1 MDKMRF
7 GLIGA
12 GMAGPYFG
20 ESLGDLPDTELVAVA
35 TTREESA
42 RPFAEKYGV
51 PDWYT
56 DWRKIVERDDI
67 DAVAVISPPY
77 LHEEMVV
84 AAAEAGKH
92 VIAEKPIAANLEQAD
107 RMIAACD
114 RAGVTFGVIFMY
126 RFMDNIRQIK
136 QAVDDGRLGK
146 LVLGDCHTK
155 FFRTQEYYD
164 SAPWRGTF
172 WGEGG
177 GILAASTIH
186 TIDNQIWIMGEVDS
200 LAAFHTTA
208 THEME
213 AEDTVVASLRFKNGA
228 LGSIVASSST
238 RPGYPRRLEIH
249 GEKGSILLKGDDI
262 VAWDVEGMSAD
273 EYLSKPKKDLGDS
286 FSRPGYADS
295 TNHRLQLRDFVD
307 AIKEGRSPLVDG
319 REGRR
324 ALEVIAAIHQS
335 SRTGKVV
342 KFPVQNQG

>member
-20 ESLGDLPDTELVAVA
+20 DALRDLPDAELVAVA
-35 TTREESA
+35 TTREDSA
-42 RPFAEKYGV
+42 RPFAEKYGL

-56 DWRKIVERDDI
+56 DWRKIIERDDI
-67 DAVAVISPPY
+67 DAVAVTSPPY

-84 AAAEAGKH
+84 AAAEVGKH
-92 VIAEKPIAANLEQAD
+92 VITEKPIAANLDQAD

-114 RAGVTFGVIFMY
+114 RAGITFGVIFMY
-126 RFMDNIRQIK
+126 RFMDTIRQIK
-136 QAVDDGRLGK
+136 QAVDEGRLGK

-155 FFRTQEYYD
+155 FFRTQAYYD

-177 GILAASTIH
+177 GILTSSTIH
-186 TIDNQIWIMGEVDS
+186 TIDNQIWIMGDVDS
-200 LAAFHTTA
+200 LSAFYTAA

-213 AEDTVVASLRFKNGA
+213 AEDTVVASLKFKNGA
-228 LGSIVASSST
+228 LGTIVGSSST

-262 VAWDVEGMSAD
+262 VAWDVEGMDS
-273 EYLSKPKKDLGDS
+273 EQYLTKAKKDLGDA
-286 FSRPGYADS
+286 FSRPGYSDA
-295 TNHRLQLRDFVD
+295 TNHQLQLRDFID
-307 AIKEGRSPLVDG
+307 AVKEGRSPLVDG

-335 SRTGKVV
+335 SQTGKVV
-342 KFPVQNQG
+342 KFPVQKES

>member
-1 MDKMRF
+1 MEKIRF

-20 ESLGDLPDTELVAVA
+20 EALRDLPDTELVAVA

-56 DWRKIVERDDI
+56 DWHEIIDRQDI
-67 DAVAVISPPY
+67 DAVAVVSPPH
-77 LHEEMVV
+77 LHEQMVV

-92 VIAEKPIAANLEQAD
+92 VITEKPMAVTLAQAD
-107 RMIAACD
+107 RMIAACEK
-114 RAGVTFGVIFMY
+114 AGVTFGVIFMY
-126 RFMDNIRQIK
+126 RFMDTIKQIK
-136 QAVDDGRLGK
+136 QAVDEGRLGK
-146 LVLGDCHTK
+146 LVLGDCVTK

-186 TIDNQIWIMGEVDS
+186 TIDNQIWIMGDVDS
-200 LAAFHTTA
+200 LAAFYTTA
-208 THEME
+208 THDME
-213 AEDTVVASLRFKNGA
+213 AEDVAVASLRFKNGA
-228 LGSIVASSST
+228 LGTIVGSSST
-238 RPGYPRRLEIH
+238 KPGYPRRLEIH
-249 GEKGSILLKGDDI
+249 GEKGSIMLKGDDI
-262 VAWDVEGMSAD
+262 VAWDVDGMDGSQ
-273 EYLSKPKKDLGDS
+273 YLSQPKKDLGDS

-307 AIKEGRSPLVDG
+307 AIKEGRRPLVDG

-324 ALEVIAAIHQS
+324 ALEVIAAIHLS

-342 KFPVQNQG
+342 KFPVPVEE